1 MLWICLAAVR
11 QVRSSWV
18 PLSQQEQGMAVLGG
32 SGKAVVLCRAGT
44 ATLPGPAAACALA
57 TACTFSVLH
66 SHVPSQQEWQPLE

>member
-44 ATLPGPAAACALA
+44 ATLPGPAAACA
-57 TACTFSVLH
+57 FSVLH